1 MVENSGGRQIMNK
14 RRILLVT
21 EPRLLREMVE
31 RVIEKAP
38 GLQVVGEV
46 DNMSELVPMIEETG
60 ADWLVVFLA
69 PDEELPRN
77 IQEILTSHPSVRV
90 LVFASDGS
98 QIEMKWV
105 EFHAKAL
112 DRLNLDELLGVLS
125 NEYPLTDGGQRMAT
139 GLGIGFF

>member
-1 MVENSGGRQIMNK
+1 MKI

-38 GLQVVGEV
+38 GLQVVGEI
-46 DNMSELVPMIEETG
+46 DDMTDLVPMIEETG

-69 PDEELPRN
+69 PDEELPAGV
-77 IQEILTSHPSVRV
+77 QELLTSHPSVRV

-112 DRLNLDELLGVLS
+112 DRINLEELISVLS
-125 NEYPLTDGGQRMAT
+125 NEYPVADGGQRVAT
-139 GLGIGFF
+139 GLGIGFY

>member
-1 MVENSGGRQIMNK
+1 MMKI

-38 GLQVVGEV
+38 GLEVVGEI
-46 DNMSELVPMIEETG
+46 DNMADLVPMIEETG
-60 ADWLVVFLA
+60 ADWLVVFLP
-69 PDEELPRN
+69 PDEQLPVGF
-77 IQEILTSHPSVRV
+77 QEILTTHPSIRV
-90 LVFASDGS
+90 LAFASDGS

-112 DRLNLDELLGVLS
+112 DRINLDELISVLS
-125 NEYPLTDGGQRMAT
+125 NEYPVSDREQRIAT
-139 GLGIGFF
+139 GLGIGYY

>member
-1 MVENSGGRQIMNK
+1 MKI

-31 RVIEKAP
+31 RVIDKAP

-46 DNMSELVPMIEETG
+46 DNMDNLIPMIEETG

-69 PDEELPRN
+69 PDERLPVGV
-77 IQEILTSHPSVRV
+77 QEVLTSHPSVRV
-90 LVFASDGS
+90 LAIASDGS
-98 QIEMKWV
+98 QIEMNWV

-112 DRLNLDELLGVLS
+112 DRLNLDELLSVLS
-125 NEYPLTDGGQRMAT
+125 NEYPVVDRGQRMVT
-139 GLGIGFF
+139 GLGIGLF